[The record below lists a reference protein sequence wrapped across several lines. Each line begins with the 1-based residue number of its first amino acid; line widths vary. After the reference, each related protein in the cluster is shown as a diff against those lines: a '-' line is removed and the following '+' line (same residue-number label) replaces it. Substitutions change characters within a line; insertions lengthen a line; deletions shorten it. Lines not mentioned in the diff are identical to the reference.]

1 MKEKKN
7 IAFFLHGF
15 PVISET
21 FILNQIIA
29 LIDDGH
35 HVDIYSMFNSGERKQ
50 HQKSIDYKLM
60 ERVVFLDSLPQNRIS
75 KLKLFFSK
83 IFRYPNLRDF
93 LLFFSYINYFI
104 SNKKKHISFYNV
116 IHFLGKPNYEIIHAH
131 YGMTGNL
138 VVNFKRIGLFKKAK
152 LITTFHGFDFKVP
165 YNGFYNNLFKVG
177 NKFTVNTN
185 YSKTK
190 LVELNCPTEKISI
203 LPVGLDIADFNKP
216 LINSPELNHVFTI
229 IFIGRLVEIK
239 APEIFLEICTQL
251 KVQGKFQYKAIMIGD
266 GNQKE
271 LLNEKIKADALTE
284 IVIMTGVQTRD
295 EIKTHLSNADVL
307 IMTGREID
315 GLAETQGLVIQ
326 EAQLFGLP
334 VIIANVGGMR
344 EGIIE
349 NETGF
354 VVTANDITAY
364 VEKINLLQDNPELKN
379 KMGAAAKQFVTEN
392 YDSKILNKRLLE
404 IYETELSSIKNN
416 RQS

>member
-7 IAFFLHGF
+7 IAFFLHSF

-21 FILNQIIA
+21 FILNQIVA

-35 HVDIYSMFNSGERKQ
+35 HVDIYSKFNSGEKKQ

-75 KLKLFFSK
+75 KLKLFFTK
-83 IFRYPNLRDF
+83 ILKYPNLRDF
-93 LLFFSYINYFI
+93 LLFFSYINYLI
-104 SNKKKHISFYNV
+104 YYKKKYVSFYAV
-116 IHFLGKPNYEIIHAH
+116 IHFLGKPDYEIIHAH

-138 VVNFKRIGLFKKAK
+138 VVDFKSIGLFKKAK

-165 YNGFYNNLFKVG
+165 YNEFYDKLFKVG
-177 NKFTVNTN
+177 SKFTVNNN

-190 LVELNCPTEKISI
+190 LVELNCPTEKIAI

-216 LINSPELNHVFTI
+216 LINSPERNHVFTI

-239 APEIFLEICTQL
+239 APDTFLDICTQL
-251 KVQGKFQYKAIMIGD
+251 KIKDKFQYKAIMVGD
-266 GNQKE
+266 GDQKE
-271 LLNEKIKADALTE
+271 LLNEKIKAEDLND
-284 IVIMTGVQTRD
+284 IVMMTGVQTRD

-307 IMTGREID
+307 IMTGREMD

-326 EAQLFGLP
+326 EAQLCGLP

-354 VVTANDITAY
+354 VVVADDISAY
-364 VEKINLLQDNPELKN
+364 VENINFLYDNPELKI
-379 KMGAAAKQFVTEN
+379 KMGAAGKQFVTTN
-392 YDSKILNKRLLE
+392 YDSKILNKRLID

-416 RQS
+416 R

>member
-7 IAFFLHGF
+7 IAFFLHSF

-21 FILNQIIA
+21 FILNQIVA

-35 HVDIYSMFNSGERKQ
+35 HVDIYSKFNSGEKKQ

-75 KLKLFFSK
+75 KLKLFFTK
-83 IFRYPNLRDF
+83 ILKYPNLRDF
-93 LLFFSYINYFI
+93 LLFFSYINYLI
-104 SNKKKHISFYNV
+104 YYKKKYVSFYAV
-116 IHFLGKPNYEIIHAH
+116 IHFLGKPDYEIIHAH

-138 VVNFKRIGLFKKAK
+138 VVDFKSIGLFKKAK

-165 YNGFYNNLFKVG
+165 YNEFYDKLFKVG
-177 NKFTVNTN
+177 SKFTVNNN

-190 LVELNCPTEKISI
+190 LVELNCPTEKIAI

-216 LINSPELNHVFTI
+216 LINSPERNHVFTI

-239 APEIFLEICTQL
+239 APDTFLDICTQL
-251 KVQGKFQYKAIMIGD
+251 KIKDKFQYKAIMVGD
-266 GNQKE
+266 GDQKE
-271 LLNEKIKADALTE
+271 LLNEKIKAEDLND
-284 IVIMTGVQTRD
+284 IVMMTGVQTRD

-307 IMTGREID
+307 IMTGREMD

-326 EAQLFGLP
+326 EAQLCGLP

-354 VVTANDITAY
+354 VVVADDISAY
-364 VEKINLLQDNPELKN
+364 VEKINFLYDNPELKI
-379 KMGAAAKQFVTEN
+379 KMGAAGKQFVTTN
-392 YDSKILNKRLLE
+392 YDSKILNKRLID

-416 RQS
+416 R

>member
-1 MKEKKN
+1 LKEKKN
-7 IAFFLHGF
+7 IAFFLHSF

-21 FILNQIIA
+21 FILNQIVA

-35 HVDIYSMFNSGERKQ
+35 HVDIYSKFNSGEKKQ

-75 KLKLFFSK
+75 KLKLFFTK
-83 IFRYPNLRDF
+83 ILKYPNLRDF
-93 LLFFSYINYFI
+93 LLFFSYINYLI
-104 SNKKKHISFYNV
+104 YYKKKYVSFYAV
-116 IHFLGKPNYEIIHAH
+116 IHFLGKPDYEIIHAH

-138 VVNFKRIGLFKKAK
+138 VVDFKSIGLFKKAK

-165 YNGFYNNLFKVG
+165 YNEFYDKLFKVG
-177 NKFTVNTN
+177 SKFTVNNN

-190 LVELNCPTEKISI
+190 LVELNCPTEKIAI

-216 LINSPELNHVFTI
+216 LINSPERNHVFTI

-239 APEIFLEICTQL
+239 APDTFLDICTQL
-251 KVQGKFQYKAIMIGD
+251 KIKDKFQYKAIMVGD
-266 GNQKE
+266 GDQKE
-271 LLNEKIKADALTE
+271 LLNEKIKAEDLND
-284 IVIMTGVQTRD
+284 IVMMTGVQTRD

-307 IMTGREID
+307 IMTGREMD

-326 EAQLFGLP
+326 EAQLCGLP

-354 VVTANDITAY
+354 VVVADDISAY
-364 VEKINLLQDNPELKN
+364 VENINFLYDNPELKI
-379 KMGAAAKQFVTEN
+379 KMGAAGKQFVTTN
-392 YDSKILNKRLLE
+392 YDSKILNKRLID

-416 RQS
+416 R